1 MNLEYVKNLFPEVPV
16 TWEDV
21 IESIAH
27 NFEMGTTKQI
37 YSETHA
43 PTIVLHDQIFPRN
56 IEIIANEVRVKTG
69 AQTMHTYV
77 SLGAGAPTFGNHKD
91 TMDVLLVQAIGTTGY
106 IINEDDTYWLEPG
119 DALCIPEGV
128 WHNPQIIGPRVT
140 LSFDFLVYSSS
151 AGLQ

>member
-1 MNLEYVKNLFPEVPV
+1 MNLEYVKNLFPEVAI

-21 IESIAH
+21 IESVAH
-27 NFEMGTTKQI
+27 NFKVGTTKQI

-43 PTIVLHDQIFPRN
+43 PTIVLHDQIFPKT
-56 IEIIANEVRVKTG
+56 IETMVGEVRRRTG

-77 SLGAGAPTFGNHKD
+77 SFGAGAPTFGNHKD

-106 IINEDDTYWLEPG
+106 IINEGETYWLEPG

-128 WHNPQIIGPRVT
+128 WHNPQVIGPRAT
-140 LSFDFLVYSSS
+140 LSFDFLVYPQPSE
-151 AGLQ
+151 LH